1 MRRQRVEREER
12 KGGREGERSWE
23 ERKLGKRQA
32 RKGKREQLGRK
43 KRHAMYNYI
52 SRLISHS
59 NSFFE

>member
-12 KGGREGERSWE
+12 KGGREGKRSWE

-43 KRHAMYNYI
+43 KGIRKEGFRRERN
-52 SRLISHS
+52 
-59 NSFFE
+59 